1 MEITIERIK
10 SIVHQ
15 YWGNDY
21 DDVVSDEKF
30 DGMDYQCYT
39 ETTADGYEVYVLK
52 DTNEEMNINEH
63 VHYYDSD
70 LADDLFEILLEG
82 QTVYMDHYLWD
93 DIYMDDQYVEYWVDQ
108 MTNTDELDDM
118 FEETDMTEE
127 EFKHLKSEYHDE
139 EEATEE

>member
-1 MEITIERIK
+1 MEITIDRIK

-15 YWGNDY
+15 YWGNEDP
-21 DDVVSDEKF
+21 VSDSNF

-39 ETTADGYEVYVLK
+39 ETTRDGYEVYVLK
-52 DTNEEMNINEH
+52 PTQDEMDINEH

-70 LADDLFEILLEG
+70 LADDLFEILLERL
-82 QTVYMDHYLWD
+82 TVYMDQYLWD
-93 DIYMDDQYVEYWVDQ
+93 DIYMDDKYEEYWVDQ
-108 MTNTDELDDM
+108 LTNTDELDDM

-139 EEATEE
+139 EEAEEE

>member
-1 MEITIERIK
+1 
-10 SIVHQ
+10 
-15 YWGNDY
+15 
-21 DDVVSDEKF
+21 
-30 DGMDYQCYT
+30 MDIQ
-39 ETTADGYEVYVLK
+39 
-52 DTNEEMNINEH
+52 EH
-63 VHYYDSD
+63 IHYYDSD
-70 LADDLFEILLEG
+70 LADGLFEILLERN
-82 QTVYMDHYLWD
+82 TVFMDHYLWD

>member
-70 LADDLFEILLEG
+70 LADGLFEILLERN
-82 QTVYMDHYLWD
+82 TVYMDHYLWD

-127 EFKHLKSEYHDE
+127 EFKHLKSEYHDD

>member
-10 SIVHQ
+10 DIVHQ

-70 LADDLFEILLEG
+70 LADDLFEILLG
-82 QTVYMDHYLWD
+82 SNTVYMDHYLWD
-93 DIYMDDQYVEYWVDQ
+93 DIYMDDQ
-108 MTNTDELDDM
+108 
-118 FEETDMTEE
+118 
-127 EFKHLKSEYHDE
+127 
-139 EEATEE
+139 

>member
-15 YWGNDY
+15 YWGNDC
-21 DDVVSDEKF
+21 DSVISDEKF
-30 DGMDYQCYT
+30 DGMDYQCYSEST
-39 ETTADGYEVYVLK
+39 RDGYEVYVLK
-52 DTNEEMNINEH
+52 PTSDEMDINEH

-82 QTVYMDHYLWD
+82 QTVFMDHYLWD
-93 DIYMDDQYVEYWVDQ
+93 DLYMDDRYEEYWVDQ
-108 MTNTDELDDM
+108 MTNTDELEDM

-127 EFKHLKSEYHDE
+127 EFKYLKAEYHDE